1 MRAIQATRSASMR
14 ASRLP
19 RLRHVH
25 WAARPFVLAWRSL
38 CAAVLV
44 YQIWETENY
53 LADCEREGL
62 TGSLSLA
69 EFRGDL
75 QRMRVRLIDLTTR
88 S

>member
-1 MRAIQATRSASMR
+1 MSAIQATRGASMHV
-14 ASRLP
+14 SRLP
-19 RLRHVH
+19 RLRNVY

-44 YQIWETENY
+44 YQIWETEAY
-53 LADCEREGL
+53 LRDCEREGL
-62 TGSLSLA
+62 TGSLALA

-88 S
+88 N

>member
-1 MRAIQATRSASMR
+1 MSAIQSTRGASMR
-14 ASRLP
+14 VSRLP

-38 CAAVLV
+38 CAALLV

-53 LADCEREGL
+53 LRDCQKQGL
-62 TGSLSLA
+62 TGSLSIA

-88 S
+88 